1 MVSLLPTE
9 QESLDISN
17 IIGVAQTLVETLHN
31 LNSRLLVVED
41 EMKKLKEKEHR
52 GKEDG

>member
-17 IIGVAQTLVETLHN
+17 IIGVAQTLVETLRD
-31 LNSRLLVVED
+31 LNNRLCALED
-41 EMKKLKEKEHR
+41 EVRRLKEKEYKGRH
-52 GKEDG
+52 D